1 MPPLSRAVCYG
12 SLVFV
17 SGTVSED
24 IETRKPLLGTIESE
38 TEQII
43 KNIEVILKAVGSNLD
58 CVLKTQVFLSD
69 TKYFQQ
75 MNDVYRKFFP
85 HDPPARS
92 TIGIKLAGDY
102 KLEIEAVAFIPE

>member
-43 KNIEVILKAVGSNLD
+43 KNIEVILKAAGSSLD

-69 TKYFQQ
+69 VKYFQQ

-92 TIGIKLAGDY
+92 TIGIILAGDY
-102 KLEIEAVAFIPE
+102 KLEIEAVAYIPE